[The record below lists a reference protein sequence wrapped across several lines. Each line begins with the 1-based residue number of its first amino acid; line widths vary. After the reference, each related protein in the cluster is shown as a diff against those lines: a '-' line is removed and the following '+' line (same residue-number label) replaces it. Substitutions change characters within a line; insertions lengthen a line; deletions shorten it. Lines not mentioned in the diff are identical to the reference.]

1 MRFRMPGPILT
12 ATSVLL
18 LCGALV
24 GISFTGGDSPHL
36 LELLAP
42 LLALAAY
49 ILFYTARAR
58 TLSSQ
63 GRPVESWRIACFIT
77 GICLMTVVQVGPL
90 DSLADELLLAH
101 MVQHILIGD
110 IATFLV
116 VIGVTGPMLQPLL
129 STKASRALRPLAH
142 PVSALI
148 LWTLDLYIWHVPLF
162 YQEAIRHDIVHAF
175 EHACLFWF
183 GLLLWIALLGPL
195 PKPRWF
201 NNWARLGYV
210 ITVRIAGAALANALI
225 WMQTV
230 FYPYYRQSDVHAG
243 LNPLSD
249 QNVAGG
255 IMMIEQIVLTTA
267 LLAWLVLRA
276 FRQDEERQSLIDLAE
291 ERGVTLTDERAG
303 RAVASGEEAAE
314 RLRKRLVN
322 ADPEA
327 AHER

>member
-1 MRFRMPGPILT
+1 VSARLPGPI
-12 ATSVLL
+12 ATLAAIL
-18 LCGALV
+18 ALCAALV
-24 GISFTGGDSPHL
+24 GVSFAGGDSPHL
-36 LELLAP
+36 LELLPP

-49 ILFYTARAR
+49 ILFYASRAR
-58 TLSSQ
+58 TLSRE
-63 GRPVESWRIACFIT
+63 GRPVASWRIACFVS
-77 GICLMTVVQVGPL
+77 GVSLMTVVQVGPL

-110 IATFLV
+110 VATFLV
-116 VIGVTGPMLQPLL
+116 VLGVTGPMLQPLL
-129 STKASRALRPLAH
+129 STRPSKLLRPLAH

-183 GLLLWIALLGPL
+183 GLLLWLALLGPL

-201 NNWARLGYV
+201 GNWARLGYV
-210 ITVRIAGAALANALI
+210 ITVRLAGAALANALI

-230 FYPYYRQSDVHAG
+230 FYPYYKPTDVHAG

-255 IMMIEQIVLTTA
+255 IMMIEQIVITTA
-267 LLAWLVLRA
+267 LLAWLILRA
-276 FRQDEERQSLIDLAE
+276 FRQDEERQSLIDLADD
-291 ERGVTLTDERAG
+291 RGVTLSDERAG
-303 RAVASGEEAAE
+303 RAVASGPAATE
-314 RLRKRLVN
+314 RLRRRLVQ
-322 ADPEA
+322 AGVDDSGEG
-327 AHER
+327 